1 MLIFSLF
8 AFKFV
13 FKPVMIVLLLTSSAA
28 MYAMLQ
34 YNVMFDYG
42 MIENIFETNSGEAF
56 SYISL
61 PSISYVM
68 VLGVI
73 PFVIPH

>member
-1 MLIFSLF
+1 MTCIIAVYFGLVLNFPIIRKIYQLSADGHVLFSLSPALLLSSCFMLIFSLF

-34 YNVMFDYG
+34 
-42 MIENIFETNSGEAF
+42 
-56 SYISL
+56 
-61 PSISYVM
+61 
-68 VLGVI
+68 
-73 PFVIPH
+73 